1 MKMLG
6 GLININISADRVH
19 TPFYFE
25 HKNICVRC
33 GAEGQMVFID
43 KFGRETTKD
52 IYPFENIKC
61 KACGGLYSIKWDKGE
76 DGKMYPSAVDPC
88 LKQEFV
94 NAVGTAYNFITK
106 KEDTIEGNLELL
118 LKQSGNKY
126 IGGR

>member
-6 GLININISADRVH
+6 GLINIQASVDRVH

-33 GAEGQMVFID
+33 GAEGEMVFID

-61 KACGGLYSIKWDKGE
+61 KKCGGLYSIKWDKGE
-76 DGKMYPSAVDPC
+76 DGKMYPSAVDPSM
-88 LKQEFV
+88 KQEFV
-94 NAVGTAYNFITK
+94 NAIGTAYNYIAK
-106 KEDTIEGNLELL
+106 KQDSVDGNLELP

-126 IGGR
+126 IGG